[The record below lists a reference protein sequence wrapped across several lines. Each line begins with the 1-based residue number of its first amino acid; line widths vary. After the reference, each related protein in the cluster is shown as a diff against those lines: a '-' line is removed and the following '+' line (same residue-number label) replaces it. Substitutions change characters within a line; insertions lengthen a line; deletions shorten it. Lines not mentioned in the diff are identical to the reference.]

1 MRVYTMKESVRKI
14 GLIGAGLWAMT
25 EEKVNELVKDL
36 VDKGDI
42 SKEDGK
48 KAVQDLVE
56 ESKKQRIDLEKKI
69 SEKIQDTISKA
80 DFFTRKDMHEL
91 ESRLE
96 ILEDEVQK
104 MKNKEKM
111 FFK

>member
-1 MRVYTMKESVRKI
+1 MKESVRKL

-25 EEKVNELVKDL
+25 EEKIDELVKDL

-42 SKEDGK
+42 SKEEGK
-48 KAVQDLVE
+48 KVLQDFVE
-56 ESKKQRIDLEKKI
+56 ESKKQRVDLEKKM
-69 SEKIQDTISKA
+69 SEKIQDAISKA
-80 DFFTRKDMHEL
+80 DVFTRKDMHEL

-104 MKNKEKM
+104 MKNREKM

>member
-1 MRVYTMKESVRKI
+1 MKESVRKL

-25 EEKVNELVKDL
+25 EERVNDLVKDL

-42 SKEDGK
+42 SREEGK

-56 ESKKQRIDLEKKI
+56 ESKKQRVDLEKKI
-69 SEKIQDTISKA
+69 SEKIQDAISKA
-80 DFFTRKDMHEL
+80 DVFTRKDMHEL

-96 ILEDEVQK
+96 TLEEEIQK
-104 MKNKEKM
+104 MKNKERM

>member
-1 MRVYTMKESVRKI
+1 MKESVRKI

>member
-1 MRVYTMKESVRKI
+1 MAEKL

-25 EEKVNELVKDL
+25 EERVNELVKDL

-42 SKEDGK
+42 SKEEGK
-48 KAVQDLVE
+48 KVVQDVLE
-56 ESKKQRIDLEKKI
+56 ESRKQRVDLEKKI
-69 SEKIQDTISKA
+69 SDKMQEAISKA
-80 DFFTRKDMHEL
+80 DVFTRKDMHEL

-96 ILEDEVQK
+96 ILEEELQK
-104 MKNKEKM
+104 IKNKEKM